1 MTKNTSW
8 LLVAAALVACG
19 SSTANSPEPPSNP
32 EPAAEPAAYD
42 ETLMRACS
50 VPADCTLVPSTCGGW
65 AAVNKAHLDVSRE
78 HHAMLMASASCL
90 AIEPGGATA
99 PGPTG
104 ANCTNDVCET
114 YELDHPEWR
123 ACDTAANCVA
133 LHDVCSGVDA
143 VNLASEAA
151 KRAAV
156 AEMAMRVRCVSVTE
170 GPLPTP
176 VCRGSFCV
184 PY

>member
-1 MTKNTSW
+1 MMKNTSW
-8 LLVAAALVACG
+8 LLVAALVGCG
-19 SSTANSPEPPSNP
+19 SSTANSPEPSSNS
-32 EPAAEPAAYD
+32 ESAAEPAAYD

-50 VPADCTLVPSTCGGW
+50 VPADCTLVQSTCGSW
-65 AAVNKAHLDVSRE
+65 AAVNNAHVEVSRE
-78 HHAMLMASASCL
+78 HHALLMASASCL
-90 AIEPGGATA
+90 APEPGQPAG

-104 ANCTNDVCET
+104 AACNNDVCET
-114 YELDHPEWR
+114 VELDHPEWR
-123 ACDTAANCVA
+123 ACNTAADCVA
-133 LHDVCSGVDA
+133 VHDVCSGVDA

-156 AEMAMRVRCVSVTE
+156 AEMAMRVRCMSVTE

-176 VCRGSFCV
+176 VCRGSFCA